1 MAASVGARERD
12 TMSSTGWR
20 ERVRRA
26 VTATAVAGLA
36 SAAAVETAQAGNMF
50 SLDREVDTVR
60 GWTIAANAKRRGCFA
75 FATFQSETSI
85 ELGFDTGK
93 DKAFMLFANQGWGFI
108 REGESYDV
116 KLIFDNHKRWNGSA
130 RGVKFGK
137 LSGLALEEV
146 KSDFVLDFAN
156 YQTVQLDYGG
166 RRLDGFNLA
175 GTRAAMKAAVE
186 CSQEVRDGRFEFEES
201 GDAKPAE
208 PAPPPPSNRA
218 DAPPPPK
225 PETKPAE
232 APKKGG
238 SVSTGTG
245 FFVNDKGHLVT
256 NAHVVEDCNE
266 ASLKLPDGRTGEAA
280 ILARSSQNDLAVLK
294 TDLKPTDFARFRGGP
309 SARLGDPI
317 VLFGYP
323 LAGELTITGNLSTGL
338 VSAMAGP
345 GEDVTRMQISAPVQ
359 SGNSGGAVVDQSGK
373 VVGVVV
379 AKANTRPRGD
389 SGSVE
394 VLQNVNFAIKAG
406 VAGYFLDANQI
417 PYTQE
422 PFDGDKST
430 ADVAGLAKNFTA
442 LVICRSR

>member
-1 MAASVGARERD
+1 MAASEILQGMRAMRRRVGVAVLGGLMVGA
-12 TMSSTGWR
+12 TASS
-20 ERVRRA
+20 
-26 VTATAVAGLA
+26 ATAG
-36 SAAAVETAQAGNMF
+36 TPY
-50 SLDREVDTVR
+50 SLDREVDNVR
-60 GWTIAANAKRRGCFA
+60 GWTIAANQSRNGCLA
-75 FATFQSETSI
+75 FATFKSETSI
-85 ELGFDTGK
+85 EIGFDGNK
-93 DKAFMLFANQGWGFI
+93 DRAFLLFANQAWDHL
-108 REGESYDV
+108 REGTTYDV
-116 KLIFDNHKRWNGSA
+116 KLVFDGHKRWNGSA
-130 RGVKFGK
+130 RAVGIGK
-137 LSGLALEEV
+137 LHALVFEGI
-146 KSDFVLDFAN
+146 KADFVLDFAN
-156 YQTVQLDYGG
+156 YTTIQVDMNG

-175 GTRAAMKAAVE
+175 GTRAAVKSLVD
-186 CSQEVRDGRFEFEES
+186 CSQDMRAGRVSFA
-201 GDAKPAE
+201 DAAPPPPPPPPPAKSEPRPETPPAE
-208 PAPPPPSNRA
+208 PA
-218 DAPPPPK
+218 
-225 PETKPAE
+225 
-232 APKKGG
+232 KKGP

-245 FFVNDKGHLVT
+245 FFVNDKGQLVT
-256 NAHVVEDCNE
+256 NAHVVEDCTE
-266 ASLKLPDGRTGEAA
+266 ASVKLPDGRTGPAK
-280 ILARSSQNDLAVLK
+280 ILARSAQNDLAVLAA
-294 TDLKPTDFARFRGGP
+294 DLTPTAYARFRSGQQ
-309 SARLGDPI
+309 ARLGDSI

-323 LAGELTITGNLSTGL
+323 LAGELTVTGNLSTGL
-338 VSAMAGP
+338 ISAMAGP